1 MANPSEPDTLLLF
14 LTGILA
20 LLLTQWSRL
29 RRSAKGQARD
39 R

>member
-1 MANPSEPDTLLLF
+1 MTNPSEPDTLLLF

-20 LLLTQWSRL
+20 LLLTQCGRL
-29 RRSAKGQARD
+29 RRSAREQAR